1 MMTVPQ
7 STLPN
12 NRFTFNSSDYFYYQV
27 NLDYIS
33 KTYEIYD
40 VISLNRVGTSTSPI
54 NWFEYVNPPA

>member
-7 STLPN
+7 ATLPGD
-12 NRFTFNSSDYFYYQV
+12 RFSFNPSDYFYYKV
-27 NLDYIS
+27 DLNYTN

-40 VISLNRVGTSTSPI
+40 VVSLNRVGTDTSPI